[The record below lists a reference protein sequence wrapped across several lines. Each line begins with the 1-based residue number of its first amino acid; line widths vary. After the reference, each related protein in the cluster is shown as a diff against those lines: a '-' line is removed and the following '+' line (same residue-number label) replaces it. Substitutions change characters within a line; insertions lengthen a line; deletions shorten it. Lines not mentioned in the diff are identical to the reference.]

1 MIYRRGRLTTLG
13 SLAEKFCKKALKFSS
28 IPPIAGVNTM
38 DTISVLWIQSR
49 QTAQAASIPAPPNGW
64 KIDLFLSD
72 ASLPDCGM
80 GAYGA
85 VVLDFS
91 GGAWGGSD
99 LLERVNTWASGR
111 VTVVYDPSSIS
122 SGAMVSVL
130 RITSPAA
137 LFPRLAQ
144 AFEARRTSDLAL
156 LAGRAAEQEASPK
169 QDWERLL
176 VGDSHPMR
184 QLGHMIRMVGGRRAT
199 VLITG
204 ETGTGKEIAAR
215 ALHMAGPRRRGPMV
229 PVNCSALPENL
240 LEAELFGHVRGAFT
254 GAHQSRAG
262 RFELADGGTLFLDE
276 IGELPMELQAKLLR
290 ALQEREFQRLG
301 SSETVRVD
309 VRVVAATNC
318 DLRTRIEEGRFR
330 EDLFYR
336 LNVVPIHMPPLRA
349 RREDIPALAGHFT
362 HEICAAERIPV
373 KRLTGDALERLCSYD
388 WPGNVRELEN
398 AVEMA
403 IALSGE
409 RPLLGAADF
418 PLPENRGSIRDPSAI
433 PVVDVP
439 DGGLDYDRTL
449 ALIERS
455 ILEQALHKTGGN
467 KKAAAQMLRLKR
479 TTLSAKVRSLDSWV
493 ACN

>member
-1 MIYRRGRLTTLG
+1 MD
-13 SLAEKFCKKALKFSS
+13 AL
-28 IPPIAGVNTM
+28 
-38 DTISVLWIQSR
+38 SVLWIQSR
-49 QTAQAASIPAPPNGW
+49 RATGADSLPAPPKGW

-72 ASLPDCGM
+72 GGLPNCGL
-80 GAYGA
+80 ATYAA

-91 GGAWGGSD
+91 TGTWAGEHMLAELEASS
-99 LLERVNTWASGR
+99 LERVVIICGPADGPIGASLPAILR
-111 VTVVYDPSSIS
+111 VSSRDAVFPCLARALEIHPT
-122 SGAMVSVL
+122 GGL
-130 RITSPAA
+130 AA
-137 LFPRLAQ
+137 LTERVSGT
-144 AFEARRTSDLAL
+144 EDSV
-156 LAGRAAEQEASPK
+156 K

-176 VGDSHPMR
+176 VGNSHPMR
-184 QLGHMIRMVGGRRAT
+184 QVGHIIRMVGARRAT

-215 ALHMAGPRRRGPMV
+215 ALHLAGPRRRGPLV

-254 GAHQSRAG
+254 GAHQSRVG
-262 RFELADGGTLFLDE
+262 RFEQAHGGTLFLDE
-276 IGELPMELQAKLLR
+276 IGDMPLDLQAKLLR
-290 ALQEREFQRLG
+290 VLQEREFQRLG

-318 DLRTRIEEGRFR
+318 DIRGRIEEGRFR

-349 RREDIPALAGHFT
+349 RPEDIPALAGHFT
-362 HEICAAERIPV
+362 RQICAAERIPL
-373 KRLTGDALERLCSYD
+373 KQLAGQTLEHLCAYR

-409 RPLLGAADF
+409 RLPLGPADF
-418 PLPENRGSIRDPSAI
+418 PLPEMQVRSRAPSGL
-433 PVVDVP
+433 PLVDLP
-439 DGGLDYDRTL
+439 DGGLDYERTL

-455 ILEQALHKTGGN
+455 ILEQALQKTRGN

-479 TTLSAKVRSLDSWV
+479 TTLSAKVRSLDSWA